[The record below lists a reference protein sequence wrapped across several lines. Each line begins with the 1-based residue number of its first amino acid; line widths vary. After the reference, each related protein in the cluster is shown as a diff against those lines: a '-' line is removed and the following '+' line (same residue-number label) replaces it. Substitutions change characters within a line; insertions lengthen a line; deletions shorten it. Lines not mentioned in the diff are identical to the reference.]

1 MVFYP
6 RRFGEQIPHTD
17 PSITLYMTC
26 PISMHEELSCLT
38 GCCLWLLFYQ
48 LLCVCGG
55 QLARSKQ
62 MQFEHNSTYIL
73 HKCHFMNHSTL
84 SRAIN

>member
-17 PSITLYMTC
+17 ASVTLYMTC

-55 QLARSKQ
+55 QLA
-62 MQFEHNSTYIL
+62 
-73 HKCHFMNHSTL
+73 
-84 SRAIN
+84 